1 MVRTN
6 RFTPY
11 LFVAPLVGI
20 LLLIF
25 GYPLVKIFEFST
37 KRIRGFDGP
46 DIGLGNFESLFK
58 DPVFGQ
64 AIAHNLQLLLA
75 VLPLLLVSLLMAI
88 ALYER
93 LRGWRF
99 FRTVVFIP
107 YIIAVPIVGVV
118 LKNMFQ
124 FNGPVNQL
132 LRGAGLE
139 TLAQDWLGD
148 KNIALW
154 TVLTMIVW
162 RESAFGIILFV
173 SRLLS
178 LNEELTE
185 AAQLDGASWWQR
197 TRFIV
202 IPQLKGVIEFYLV
215 IGLITMA
222 ASVFA
227 YVYIVPG
234 KGGPANGTMVLE
246 LYIYNWAFEKHL
258 PGLASAASVLLFLA
272 TASLMFLLFRLRRQA
287 AEEEV
292 A

>member
-1 MVRTN
+1 MVRTKAI
-6 RFTPY
+6 TPY
-11 LFVAPLVGI
+11 LFIAPLVAI

-25 GYPLVKIFEFST
+25 GYPLVKIFDFSF

-46 DIGLGNFESLFK
+46 YIGTGNFESLFK
-58 DPVFGQ
+58 DPVFG
-64 AIAHNLQLLLA
+64 AAVTHNLQLLLA
-75 VLPLLLVSLLMAI
+75 VFPLLLVSLIIAI

-99 FRTVVFIP
+99 FRTVVFLP
-107 YIIAVPIVGVV
+107 YVLAVPIVGVV

-124 FNGPVNQL
+124 FNGPINQI
-132 LRGAGLE
+132 LRAAGLDN
-139 TLAQDWLGD
+139 LALDWLGD
-148 KNIALW
+148 KNIAIW

-185 AAQLDGASWWQR
+185 AAQLDGADWWQR
-197 TRFIV
+197 TWYIV
-202 IPQLKGVIEFYLV
+202 VPQLKGVIEFYLV

-234 KGGPANGTMVLE
+234 KGAPANGTMVLE

-258 PGLASAASVLLFLA
+258 PGIASAASVLLFVVTA
-272 TASLMFLLFRLRRQA
+272 TLMFVLFYIRRNA
-287 AEEEV
+287 ASEELQ
-292 A
+292 